1 MGSTRVV
8 LLFGLLIGLFM
19 LIGSFFGKAGIIFA
33 LVFAGLLNV
42 VSYFY
47 SDKIVLYM
55 YRAKEVSAK
64 DYPELHHVVEKL
76 AKKANI
82 PKPKVAVMNSATP
95 NAFATGRNTKNALVC
110 ATTGIL
116 NLLNKD
122 ELEGVFSHEISH
134 VTNHDILVG
143 TMAATIAGAIAMV
156 GRFAWFASVGGH
168 RDSRGGGNALMFII
182 AIIVAP
188 IAAMLVQLAITRQR
202 EFGADKSGALLSE
215 KPLALASALEKISS
229 GVKHHPLQNGNPAT
243 AHLFIVNPFT
253 AGTLLSLFSTHPPLK
268 DRVERLKKMN
278 EDMK

>member
-1 MGSTRVV
+1 MGSWRVA
-8 LLFGLLIGLFM
+8 LLFGLLIGIFM
-19 LIGSFFGKAGIIFA
+19 LIGSFFGTLGIIGA

-55 YRAKEVSAK
+55 YGAKEVSAK

-82 PKPKVAVMNSATP
+82 PKPKVAVMQSATP

-116 NLLNKD
+116 NLLSKD
-122 ELEGVFSHEISH
+122 ELEGVFAHEISH
-134 VTNHDILVG
+134 VTNRDILVG
-143 TMAATIAGAIAMV
+143 TIAATIAGAIAMV
-156 GRFAWFASVGGH
+156 GRFAWFASMGH
-168 RDSRGGGNALMFII
+168 SNQRGGGNALMFII

-202 EFGADKSGALLSE
+202 EYGADKTGALLSE
-215 KPLALASALEKISS
+215 KPLALASALQKISA
-229 GVKHHPLQNGNPAT
+229 GVRHHPLKNGNPAT
-243 AHLFIVNPFT
+243 AHLFIINPFT
-253 AGTLLSLFSTHPPLK
+253 AGTLISLFSTHPPVAE
-268 DRVERLKKMN
+268 RVERLKKIH

>member
-1 MGSTRVV
+1 MGSARVV
-8 LLFGLLIGLFM
+8 LLFGILIGIFM
-19 LIGSFFGKAGIIFA
+19 LIGSFFGKIGIIGA
-33 LVFAGLLNV
+33 LIFAGLLNV

-47 SDKIVLYM
+47 SDKIVLRM
-55 YRAKEVSAK
+55 YGAKEVSAK

-82 PKPKVAVMNSATP
+82 PKPKVAVMNSPTP

-116 NLLNKD
+116 KLLSKE
-122 ELEGVFSHEISH
+122 ELEGVFAHEISH
-134 VTNHDILVG
+134 VTNKDILVG

-156 GRFAWFASVGGH
+156 GRFAWFASMGS

-202 EFGADKSGALLSE
+202 EYGADKTGALLSE
-215 KPLALASALEKISS
+215 KPLALASALQKISA
-229 GVKHHPLQNGNPAT
+229 GVRHHPLKNGNPAT

-253 AGTLLSLFSTHPPLK
+253 AGTLISLFSTHPPVAE
-268 DRVERLKKMN
+268 RVERLKKMN